1 MAALQSIRSRGK
13 LIAICVGGALLAFV
27 LGDFINSGATIFGA
41 SQTKIGDI
49 NGTSID
55 YNEFM
60 GRVEQRETFMK
71 LATGRSTLDAQT
83 SDEVRDYCWEQAV
96 RENTIGKFLEKQG
109 IQATDDEL
117 VYMIETGNVTP
128 FMRQAFANPET
139 GMFEAARVKAYA
151 AQNDPESRFIWR
163 NLENELKDSR
173 EYVKYISM
181 VSAGLYVTNAEVENE
196 FKNRTH
202 ISDFKY
208 VALPLSEVKDE
219 EISVTDAA
227 LKDYYSKNQNAF
239 FRLQESRDVA
249 YVSFD
254 VIPTKEDSAVIR
266 ESVEKL
272 GIDQKDD
279 ETYQKGGANPNELFA
294 VDL

>member
-83 SDEVRDYCWEQAV
+83 TEEIRDYCWEQAV
-96 RENTIGKFLEKQG
+96 RENTVGKFLDKQG
-109 IQATDDEL
+109 VQATDDEL
-117 VYMIETGNVTP
+117 VFMIKTGNVTP

-139 GMFEAARVKAYA
+139 GMFEPARVTAYA
-151 AQNDPESRFIWR
+151 AQTDPESRFIW
-163 NLENELKDSR
+163 
-173 EYVKYISM
+173 
-181 VSAGLYVTNAEVENE
+181 NA
-196 FKNRTH
+196 
-202 ISDFKY
+202 
-208 VALPLSEVKDE
+208 A
-219 EISVTDAA
+219 
-227 LKDYYSKNQNAF
+227 
-239 FRLQESRDVA
+239 
-249 YVSFD
+249 
-254 VIPTKEDSAVIR
+254 
-266 ESVEKL
+266 
-272 GIDQKDD
+272 
-279 ETYQKGGANPNELFA
+279 
-294 VDL
+294 